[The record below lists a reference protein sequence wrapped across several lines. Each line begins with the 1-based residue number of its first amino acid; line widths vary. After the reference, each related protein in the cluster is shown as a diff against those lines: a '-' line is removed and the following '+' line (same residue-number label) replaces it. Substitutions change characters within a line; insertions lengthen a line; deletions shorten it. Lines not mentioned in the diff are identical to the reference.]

1 MPADRIEREIEIAA
15 PIDVVWAVL
24 TEPGHIASW
33 FTDEARLDAR
43 PGGDGR
49 FVFRDRATSRPATVD
64 LRVEE
69 VDPPQYFSFRW
80 AHPEGAEPDETN
92 SLLVQFSLE
101 SAGDGTRL
109 LLVESGFDR
118 VARPEA
124 ERERQNAEHQSG
136 WDVHLAS
143 LRDYAAAER
152 RSTAAR

>member
-1 MPADRIEREIEIAA
+1 MPADRIEREIEIEA

-33 FTDEARLDAR
+33 FTDEAQLDAR

-49 FVFRDRATSRPATVD
+49 FVFRERATSRPSIVD

-69 VDPPQYFSFRW
+69 IDPPRFFSFRW

-101 SAGDGTRL
+101 AAGDATRL
-109 LLVESGFDR
+109 RLVESGFDR
-118 VARPEA
+118 LARPDA
-124 ERERQNAEHQSG
+124 ERERQNADHQNG

-152 RSTAAR
+152 RSAAAR